1 MQYKATA
8 RSKLRRIIDTMKE
21 HRSRQRS
28 NAPKVPSGASS
39 SATRQ
44 AGTARRAFA
53 VFDIDGTLVRW
64 QLYHAI
70 ADALAKNGHIDAKT
84 HQKIKDAR
92 MVWKRRVHGEAF
104 SAYQSELIAVYEKML
119 LDLNYKDFKQAVEAV
134 FAEYKDQVYIYSRDL
149 IKKLKKD
156 GYLLFA
162 ISGSQI
168 EIVSKIAK
176 YHGFDDFV
184 GTIYEHE
191 KDKFTGALTLHLG
204 GKHLVLQELVKK
216 HHASLTGSIAVGDGA
231 SDISMLEMVE
241 TPIAFNPERKL
252 FDIAKTKGWKI
263 VIERKN
269 MIYELERENGRYVLV
284 KTN

>member
-1 MQYKATA
+1 MDRYSARASQPATQQNAKRAGKVSGFA
-8 RSKLRRIIDTMKE
+8 RKQVSPA
-21 HRSRQRS
+21 QR
-28 NAPKVPSGASS
+28 P
-39 SATRQ
+39 
-44 AGTARRAFA
+44 FA

-70 ADALAKNGHIDAKT
+70 ADALAKNGHIDGLT

-92 MVWKRRVHGEAF
+92 MVWKKRTHGEAF
-104 SAYQSELIAVYEKML
+104 SAYQNELITVYEKLL
-119 LDLNYKDFKQAVEAV
+119 LDLSYKDFNQAVKTV
-134 FAEYKDQVYIYSRDL
+134 FDEYKDQVYIYSRNL

-176 YHGFDDFV
+176 YYGFDDCV
-184 GTIYEHE
+184 GTIYSHE

-204 GKHLVLQELVKK
+204 GKHLVLQELIEK
-216 HHASLTGSIAVGDGA
+216 HRASLTGSIAVGDSA
-231 SDISMLEMVE
+231 SDISMLEMAE
-241 TPIAFNPERKL
+241 TPIAFNPEKKL
-252 FDIAKTKGWKI
+252 FDCAKDKGWKI
-263 VIERKN
+263 VVERKN
-269 MIYELERENGRYVLV
+269 IVYELESDDGRYILA